1 MRWKLAAT
9 LLLTLAFLFWFLWGM
24 DVDAFA
30 VSISGL
36 SWPLLLLSTAGYLS
50 VALLRVWRM
59 NALLERPVP
68 FWTLFHIGNIG
79 FLAINSMPLR
89 LGELVRPYLLL
100 ERCGVPFGSGTA
112 AVLTERLLDM
122 LMLLALLMLLGF
134 GLVLPTETMMVG
146 DIDVLSA
153 GLRAVGT
160 LAGCTFLGLG
170 AVLLMGEP
178 VTRLARAVLR
188 PMPLLRDRVPSFLD
202 SFRTNIRTLAR
213 SPRKLATAV
222 LMTAGIWASTLV
234 AVRIT
239 LAAFPELPQGWAP
252 AYAGYIS
259 AITGMTVAPTPGFFG
274 SFELFAAAALRP
286 WGADPD
292 AARAFAVVYH
302 LAIFVFTIGLG
313 LISLLWE
320 GMSLR
325 QLVQASQGM
334 GGREER

>member
-68 FWTLFHIGNIG
+68 FWALFHIGNIG

-188 PMPLLRDRVPSFLD
+188 PMPLLRDRV
-202 SFRTNIRTLAR
+202 
-213 SPRKLATAV
+213 